1 MERRDWAQALRLV
14 DLLLQRSPDPAQRQD
29 LEHYRLALESH
40 RSSNGDPPPPQ
51 WPFLHKPFVGEFPVT
66 NLQPKSLAANQDNS
80 SGSRIRFF

>member
-1 MERRDWAQALRLV
+1 MYAQLRRAVERRDWAQALRLV

-66 NLQPKSLAANQDNS
+66 NLIHL
-80 SGSRIRFF
+80 R